1 MTAVTAASS
10 VVRPWVALGLL
21 CGALSLSACATHPA
35 GEGVPAMSPPS
46 TSKEDCIY
54 STLVSDWSALDSQRL
69 IIYAPGR
76 NDPYL
81 VKLSFP
87 SNDLSFRFALGVLDA
102 DHNGRI
108 CGYGFDAIVIPGGI
122 PPRISIT
129 SVQKLTKDEAAKLVA
144 EARPKKKP
152 KGKPPAGAIAPET
165 PAT

>member
-1 MTAVTAASS
+1 MTAVAAYTPF
-10 VVRPWVALGLL
+10 VRRLAPWALL
-21 CGALSLSACATHPA
+21 CGVLSLSACVTHGSATQGA
-35 GEGVPAMSPPS
+35 PAMSPPS
-46 TSKEDCIY
+46 VSKEDCIY

-69 IIYAPGR
+69 IIYAPGS

-108 CGYGFDAIVIPGGI
+108 CGYGFDAILIPDGI
-122 PPRISIT
+122 PPRITIT

-152 KGKPPAGAIAPET
+152 KGKPAADAN
-165 PAT
+165 